1 MIRLSEPYFAGNEV
15 AYVTEA
21 LHDKQPCQGPFVDHF
36 ETAFAEYVG
45 SKYAVSCSSGTAGLH
60 LALLALGL
68 GPGDRV
74 IVPAITYVATAN
86 AAAYCKAVPALVDID
101 PTTWGLPQSTSP
113 WTPAI
118 KAVICTHLYG
128 RVAKIPQKQEEIPIV
143 VDACEALGADL
154 KEKLGDVGVF
164 SCYGNKV
171 ITTGEGGMVVTDNPW
186 LADRLRF
193 YRGQG
198 QSERR
203 YYHTEVGYNYRMSN
217 LSAALG
223 LAQLE
228 TIDEHLAKRWKVVNR
243 YCEAFSAS
251 KVMAAKCGVEPRL
264 YFARPDAP
272 WLFTFTVNPND
283 VPRDEVMRRL
293 TAKGIETRPTF
304 VPLHR
309 LPMYRESKSYPNAEY
324 LGDYGLSLPTH
335 AGLTDEQVA
344 YIVRCVNE
352 ALR

>member
-1 MIRLSEPYFAGNEV
+1 MIRLSEPRLFGNEV
-15 AYVTEA
+15 EYVTEA
-21 LHDKQPCQGPFVDHF
+21 LTKREIAQGPFVERF

-60 LALLALGL
+60 LALLALGI

-86 AAAYCKAVPALVDID
+86 AVKYCGAHASLVDID

-113 WTPAI
+113 WTPSI

-143 VDACEALGADL
+143 VDACEAPGADL
-154 KEKLGDVGVF
+154 KGKLGDLGVF
-164 SCYGNKV
+164 SFYGNKV

-186 LADRLRF
+186 LAERLRF

-217 LSAALG
+217 LTAALG

-228 TIDEHLAKRWKVVNR
+228 TIDEHLKKRWEVV
-243 YCEAFSAS
+243 
-251 KVMAAKCGVEPRL
+251 AKYRMGI
-264 YFARPDAP
+264 RPYKYLREFGTKDPKPNAP
-272 WLFTFTVNPND
+272 WLYTFCVDPTGPS
-283 VPRDEVMRRL
+283 RDEVMARL

-344 YIVRCVNE
+344 YIVSSVNE

>member
-1 MIRLSEPYFAGNEV
+1 MIRLSEPRLFGNEV
-15 AYVTEA
+15 EYVTEA
-21 LHDKQPCQGPFVDHF
+21 LTKREIAQGPFVERF

-60 LALLALGL
+60 LALLALGI
-68 GPGDRV
+68 GPQLV
-74 IVPAITYVATAN
+74 EVPAITYVATAN
-86 AAAYCKAVPALVDID
+86 AVRYVGGDVTLVDID
-101 PTTWGLPQSTSP
+101 PQTWSSAGAASAGDVS
-113 WTPAI
+113 ARI
-118 KAVICTHLYG
+118 VTHLYG
-128 RVAKIPQKQEEIPIV
+128 RVSSVSSSSCPVI

-154 KEKLGDVGVF
+154 RGKLGTVGVF
-164 SCYGNKV
+164 SFYGNKV

-217 LSAALG
+217 LTAALG

-228 TIDEHLAKRWKVVNR
+228 TIDEHLEKRWTVVDKYR
-243 YCEAFSAS
+243 
-251 KVMAAKCGVEPRL
+251 VGI
-264 YFARPDAP
+264 RPYNHLREFGTKDPKPNAP
-272 WLFTFTVNPND
+272 WLYTFCVDPTGPS
-283 VPRDEVMRRL
+283 RDEVMRRL

>member
-1 MIRLSEPYFAGNEV
+1 MIPLSQPRLFGNEV
-15 AYVTEA
+15 EYVTEA
-21 LHDKQPCQGPFVDHF
+21 LTKREIAQGPFVERF

-60 LALLALGL
+60 LALLAVGV
-68 GPGDRV
+68 GFDDYV

-86 AAAYCKAVPALVDID
+86 AVRYVTAEAKLVDID

-113 WTPAI
+113 WTPTI

-128 RVAKIPQKQEEIPIV
+128 RVSALPQKQEHIPIV

-154 KEKLGDVGVF
+154 KGKLGDVGVF
-164 SCYGNKV
+164 SFYGNKV

-228 TIDEHLAKRWKVVNR
+228 TIHVHLRR
-243 YCEAFSAS
+243 
-251 KVMAAKCGVEPRL
+251 RL
-264 YFARPDAP
+264 EVCAQYFGGIKPNTTMPDAP
-272 WLFTFTVNPND
+272 WLYTFTVDPKG
-283 VPRDEVMRRL
+283 PSRDEVMARL

-344 YIVRCVNE
+344 YIVSSVNE

>member
-1 MIRLSEPYFAGNEV
+1 
-15 AYVTEA
+15 
-21 LHDKQPCQGPFVDHF
+21 
-36 ETAFAEYVG
+36 
-45 SKYAVSCSSGTAGLH
+45 
-60 LALLALGL
+60 
-68 GPGDRV
+68 
-74 IVPAITYVATAN
+74 
-86 AAAYCKAVPALVDID
+86 
-101 PTTWGLPQSTSP
+101 
-113 WTPAI
+113 
-118 KAVICTHLYG
+118 
-128 RVAKIPQKQEEIPIV
+128 
-143 VDACEALGADL
+143 
-154 KEKLGDVGVF
+154 
-164 SCYGNKV
+164 V

-217 LSAALG
+217 LTAALG

-228 TIDEHLAKRWKVVNR
+228 TIETHLERRRQVVEHYAN
-243 YCEAFSAS
+243 FFNTP
-251 KVMAAKCGVEPRL
+251 M
-264 YFARPDAP
+264 PDAP
-272 WLFTFTVNPND
+272 WLYTFTVDPKG
-283 VPRDEVMRRL
+283 PSRDEVMRRL

-344 YIVRCVNE
+344 YIIASVNE
-352 ALR
+352 VLR

>member
-1 MIRLSEPYFAGNEV
+1 
-15 AYVTEA
+15 
-21 LHDKQPCQGPFVDHF
+21 
-36 ETAFAEYVG
+36 
-45 SKYAVSCSSGTAGLH
+45 
-60 LALLALGL
+60 
-68 GPGDRV
+68 
-74 IVPAITYVATAN
+74 VATAN
-86 AAAYCKAVPALVDID
+86 AVKYVGATPKLQDIGEDWGFAGAISHISTVKAFIV
-101 PTTWGLPQSTSP
+101 
-113 WTPAI
+113 
-118 KAVICTHLYG
+118 THLYG
-128 RVAKIPQKQEEIPIV
+128 RLSHVPVRGYNTFTGDHLPVIE
-143 VDACEALGADL
+143 DACEALGAEGAGIKGEL
-154 KEKLGDVGVF
+154 GVF
-164 SCYGNKV
+164 SFYGNKV
-171 ITTGEGGMVVTDNPW
+171 ITTGEGGMVVTDHPW

-228 TIDEHLAKRWKVVNR
+228 TIEEHLEKRRHVCER
-243 YCEAFSAS
+243 YYATIGTDTAI
-251 KVMAAKCGVEPRL
+251 
-264 YFARPDAP
+264 PDAP
-272 WLFTFTVNPND
+272 WLFTFTVDPKG
-283 VPRDEVMRRL
+283 PSRDEVMRRL
-293 TAKGIETRPTF
+293 LVKGIETRPTF

-344 YIVRCVNE
+344 YIVSSVNE